1 MLAIGGNTVYPIGE
15 NPNFQ
20 PMENLAPHHQG
31 RAYGCWAGR
40 FLLHSTAN

>member
-15 NPNFQ
+15 NPSFQ
-20 PMENLAPHHQG
+20 PMENLAPHRG
-31 RAYGCWAGR
+31 RAYGCWAG